1 MTAICLA
8 RRVRPTLVLG
18 GLALLL
24 AISTAIAESPYATPK
39 RDGRERL
46 IRDGTCPT
54 GYVGK
59 GNKCEAM
66 HQDTPRAYPRV
77 EGTRCP
83 IGTFRSGDYCKA
95 FR

>member
-8 RRVRPTLVLG
+8 RRVRPILVLG

-24 AISTAIAESPYATPK
+24 AISAAIAESPYATPT

-46 IRDGTCPT
+46 MRAGTCPT

-83 IGTFRSGDYCKA
+83 TGTFQSGDYCKA